1 MNRKDYWIALV
12 SSMEQIIG
20 AGLSTV
26 VGIMLPMMQLILHP
40 GLPSAVQGII
50 GATGL
55 IGIGVGSAV
64 IGQLSDR
71 YGYLLWFRLCPVIIM
86 AGAAICWLLPHPAW
100 LICGLL
106 LAGIGVGGGYSLDSA
121 YISELMPPKWRGVMV
136 GVAKASSSAGFI
148 LTAVICYFWLKSDP
162 DPHIWNCLI
171 LIIGASGAITLLMR
185 IRWAESPGWLL
196 EHGRRAEA
204 LEAARKF
211 FGPKATLPQAA
222 PAKSPS
228 KAPSWG
234 AMFRGSNLTRV
245 IFSGIPWACEG
256 LGVYGFGVFLPVL
269 VMALGIESSTVT
281 GMPKVIDSVAVTAVV
296 NFFILPGFVLGLLI
310 MNRCNHVKML
320 TRGFV
325 LAGVGLILLLAAFL
339 LKWPS
344 WVMIA
349 GFVIFEV
356 SLNAG
361 PHLITYIIPSE
372 IYPVDDRGAGTGI
385 AAMLGKVGA
394 VIGVILMPILLEA
407 GGMTLVL
414 GVSIAVMLLG
424 AAIARVYGHKL
435 GLVGTQSSGL

>member
-26 VGIMLPMMQLILHP
+26 VGIMLPMLQLILHP

-55 IGIGVGSAV
+55 IGIGVGSAA
-64 IGQLSDR
+64 IGKLSDR
-71 YGYLLWFRLCPVIIM
+71 HGYLLWFRLCPAVIM

-100 LICGLL
+100 LVCGLF

-121 YISELMPPKWRGVMV
+121 YISELMPVRWRGVMV

-148 LTAVICYFWLKSDP
+148 LTAVICWFWLKSDP
-162 DPHIWNCLI
+162 DPHIWNRLI
-171 LIIGASGAITLLMR
+171 LIIGAAGAATLLMR
-185 IRWAESPGWLL
+185 VRWAESPGWLL
-196 EHGRRAEA
+196 DHGRRDEA
-204 LEAARKF
+204 LAAARKF
-211 FGPKATLPQAA
+211 FGPDATLPAVSAA
-222 PAKSPS
+222 KTPAKATPWS
-228 KAPSWG
+228 
-234 AMFRGSNLTRV
+234 AMFRGENLTRV

-269 VMALGIESSTVT
+269 VMALGIESSSVT

-325 LAGVGLILLLAAFL
+325 LAGLGLALLLAAFML
-339 LKWPS
+339 RWPS

-349 GFVIFEV
+349 GFVIFEM

-361 PHLITYIIPSE
+361 PHLITFIIPSA

-385 AAMLGKVGA
+385 AAMLGKAGA

-424 AAIARVYGHKL
+424 AAISRIYGRRL
-435 GLVGTQSSGL
+435 GLV

>member
-1 MNRKDYWIALV
+1 MTRKDYWIALV

-40 GLPSAVQGII
+40 GLPSLLQGLI

-64 IGQLSDR
+64 IGKLSDR
-71 YGYLLWFRLCPVIIM
+71 HGYLLWFRLCPVIIM
-86 AGAAICWLLPHPAW
+86 AGAAICLLLPHTAW
-100 LICGLL
+100 LICGLF

-121 YISELMPPKWRGVMV
+121 YISELMPARWRGVMV
-136 GVAKASSSAGFI
+136 GVAKATSSIGFI
-148 LTAVICYFWLKSDP
+148 VTAVICYFWLKSDP
-162 DPHIWNCLI
+162 DPHIWNYLI
-171 LIIGASGAITLLMR
+171 LIIGAAAALTLLMR
-185 IRWAESPGWLL
+185 IRWAESPGWLMD
-196 EHGRRAEA
+196 HGRSDEA
-204 LEAARKF
+204 LAAARKF
-211 FGPKATLPQAA
+211 FGPGATLPPA
-222 PAKSPS
+222 PAAKTQG
-228 KAPSWG
+228 KATSWG
-234 AMFRGSNLTRV
+234 AMFHGENLTRV

-325 LAGVGLILLLAAFL
+325 LAGVGLALLLAAFL
-339 LKWPS
+339 LKWPA

-361 PHLITYIIPSE
+361 PHLITFIIPSA

-385 AAMLGKVGA
+385 AAMLGKAGA
-394 VIGVILMPILLEA
+394 VAGVILMPILLEA

-424 AAIARVYGHKL
+424 ALIGQVYGKKL
-435 GLVGTQSSGL
+435 GLV